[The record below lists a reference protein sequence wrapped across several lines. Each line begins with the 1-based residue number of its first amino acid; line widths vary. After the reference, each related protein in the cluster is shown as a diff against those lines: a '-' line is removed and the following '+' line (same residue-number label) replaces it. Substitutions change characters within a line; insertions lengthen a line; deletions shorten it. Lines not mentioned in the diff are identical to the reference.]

1 VKPPGLRVG
10 AKHLLLAA
18 GIVYAT
24 IGLASF
30 PTWTVDDAFIT
41 YRYAENLARTGQ
53 LTWNIGEDPVEGYTG
68 VGLPVLLA
76 GAVRVGLDADA
87 ASKAIGVASFFAG
100 ALVLYLLLRRLG
112 VRGLLRAGLA
122 TVYLTA
128 PMLFTHSSS
137 GLETMLFGLSVLGTL
152 YALQGVLDAPAA
164 SARCE
169 VALLLTSLATAL
181 VRPEGVVLAAVAVAC
196 VVGVRLAG
204 RERLAPFLWRALVV
218 LVLPGA
224 LYFAWRYTYYG
235 HLLPNTYYAKW
246 SRRVSYDSIR
256 DLGKFVVLY
265 ASAPALAAA
274 LGAAI
279 GWRRPRASVAG
290 AVRALAVPLAG
301 LVFFA
306 AVALQYSRSALIM
319 NYSHRFFAPYYAIVL
334 VWAGVLI
341 ECGLRRVD
349 ADASRQRLAR
359 AIRAGAVALLAA
371 QACLH
376 VALLPRELRFARS
389 TRDLLVDEHI
399 PAGRYL
405 REHVPSDEWLVVV
418 VDAGAIPYY
427 AGLRTV
433 DFGGLNDEFLARRFR
448 DRIPKAAIVDYFFAR
463 NPGALVF
470 TSAYPDRIEG
480 PEPLPI
486 ADDPR
491 FAGYVHV
498 ATYAS
503 ASWPSYYE
511 LVFLR
516 RDLVSESANRANLS
530 E

>member
-1 VKPPGLRVG
+1 VKLPGLRVG
-10 AKHLLLAA
+10 ANHLLLAA
-18 GIVYAT
+18 GIVYAA

-30 PTWTVDDAFIT
+30 PAWTVDDAFIT

-53 LTWNIGEDPVEGYTG
+53 LTWNVGEDPVEGYTG

-87 ASKAIGVASFFAG
+87 ASKAIGITSFFAG

-137 GLETMLFGLSVLGTL
+137 GLETTLFGLAVLGTL

-164 SARCE
+164 PARRE
-169 VALLLTSLATAL
+169 VALLLASLATAL

-196 VVGVRLAG
+196 VVAVRLAG
-204 RERLAPFLWRALVV
+204 RERLAPFLWRALALLVV
-218 LVLPGA
+218 PGA
-224 LYFAWRYTYYG
+224 IYFAWRYAYYG

-246 SRRVSYDSIR
+246 SRRISYDSIR
-256 DLGKFVVLY
+256 DLGKFLVLY
-265 ASAPALAAA
+265 ASAPGLAGAI
-274 LGAAI
+274 GAAI
-279 GWRRPRASVAG
+279 GWRRTAG
-290 AVRALAVPLAG
+290 TLRALAVPLVGA
-301 LVFFA
+301 VFFA
-306 AVALQYSRSALIM
+306 AVAVQYSRSALIM

-334 VWAGVLI
+334 VWVGVLL
-341 ECGLRRVD
+341 EHGLSRVD
-349 ADASRQRLAR
+349 AGAGGARLAPFAR
-359 AIRAGAVALLAA
+359 ATAVALLAA
-371 QACLH
+371 QVCLH

-448 DRIPKAAIVDYFFAR
+448 DRIPKAAIVDYFYAR

-470 TSAYPDRIEG
+470 TSAHPDRIEG

-516 RDLVSESANRANLS
+516 RDLVSESANSTSLS

>member
-1 VKPPGLRVG
+1 MKLPGLRVG
-10 AKHLLLAA
+10 ANHLLLAA

-30 PTWTVDDAFIT
+30 PAWTVDDAFIT

-53 LTWNIGEDPVEGYTG
+53 FTWNVGEDPVEGYTG

-76 GAVRVGLDADA
+76 GAVRVGLDTDA

-137 GLETMLFGLSVLGTL
+137 GLETTLFGLAVLGTL
-152 YALQGVLDAPAA
+152 YALQAVLDASAA
-164 SARCE
+164 SARRE
-169 VALLLTSLATAL
+169 AALLLASLTTAL
-181 VRPEGVVLAAVAVAC
+181 VRPEGVVLAGLAVAC
-196 VVGVRLAG
+196 VVAVRLAG
-204 RERLAPFLWRALVV
+204 RQRLAPFLGRALALLVV
-218 LVLPGA
+218 PGA
-224 LYFAWRYTYYG
+224 LYFAWRYAYYG
-235 HLLPNTYYAKW
+235 HLLPNTFYAKW
-246 SRRVSYDSIR
+246 SRRFSYDSIR
-256 DLGKFVVLY
+256 DLGKFLVLY
-265 ASAPALAAA
+265 ASAPALAGA
-274 LGAAI
+274 LGAAL
-279 GWRRPRASVAG
+279 GLRRAAG
-290 AVRALAVPLAG
+290 TLRALAVPLAG
-301 LVFFA
+301 AVFFA
-306 AVALQYSRSALIM
+306 AVAVQYSRSALIM
-319 NYSHRFFAPYYAIVL
+319 NYSHRFFAPYYPIVL
-334 VWAGVLI
+334 VWAGVLL
-341 ECGLRRVD
+341 ECGLRSVE
-349 ADASRQRLAR
+349 ADASRRRLASAVR
-359 AIRAGAVALLAA
+359 AAAVALLAA

-376 VALLPRELRFARS
+376 VALLPRELRFAES
-389 TRDLLVDEHI
+389 TRALLVDEHI

-405 REHVPSDEWLVVV
+405 REHVPADEWLVVV

-503 ASWPSYYE
+503 SSWPSYYE

-516 RDLVSESANRANLS
+516 RDLVSESSNRANLS